1 VDCVT
6 PANGYAQASGCN
18 GGLIQDGLKFARSTG
33 LALETDYPYQG
44 QQGSCQSTDG
54 DSLGQITTFWSGIS
68 TTESAILTQ
77 LNSGPVA
84 LALAVDMSTWNTYAG
99 GVLDTC
105 GSAVNHGILVVGYGT
120 DSDSGQ
126 DYFKIKN
133 SWGPDWGENGY
144 LRLLRNGK
152 GFCSILSQAYRPTA

>member
-1 VDCVT
+1 MFCGANHCWLEL
-6 PANGYAQASGCN
+6 PAIIKALSTEAAEEKAQQQPHC
-18 GGLIQDGLKFARSTG
+18 
-33 LALETDYPYQG
+33 PYQG

-133 SWGPDWGENGY
+133 SWGSDWGENGY